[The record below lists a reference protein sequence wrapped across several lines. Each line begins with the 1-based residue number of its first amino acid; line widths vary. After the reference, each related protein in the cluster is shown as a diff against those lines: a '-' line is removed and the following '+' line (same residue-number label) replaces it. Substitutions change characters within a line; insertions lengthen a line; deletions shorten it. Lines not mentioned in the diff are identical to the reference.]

1 MITDDLIENL
11 FGSIDPDK
19 VKVFKLNKDEAEKLE
34 GRSLFDVIKYLRDKE
49 EKNHDDSE
57 SEPEKSVLV
66 GDDEE
71 RTKVYENEDKM
82 EETFKP
88 AWGII
93 RNDSNN
99 KDYVSLIVTAPF
111 AIKESVK
118 VSVSKDSEN
127 PKGYAV
133 TVKWNNS
140 KIPVVAGTFKLKES
154 DQMTILGFKK
164 IDKKSAKVTYQDGC
178 FIISV
183 KQISEK
189 ESDIFTFGM

>member
-1 MITDDLIENL
+1 MITNDLIGNL
-11 FGSIDPDK
+11 FGGIDPDK

-34 GRSLFDVIKYLRDKE
+34 GRSIFDVIKYLRDKE
-49 EKNHDDSE
+49 EKNHDDSD

-71 RTKVYENEDKM
+71 RTKVYEKEDKM

-99 KDYVSLIVTAPF
+99 KDYVSLVITAPF

-118 VSVSKDSEN
+118 VSVSRDSEN

-133 TVKWNNS
+133 TVKWNNA
-140 KIPVVAGTFKLKES
+140 KIPVVAGNLKLKET
-154 DQMTILGFKK
+154 DQLTILGFKK
-164 IDKKSAKVTYQDGC
+164 IDKKTAKVTYQDGC